1 MIFIYNTPTTEL
13 LKVGKKT
20 SDSSRPTSGQNKTV
34 SINRPAYKAGKK
46 RDSIPSYNWS
56 DAVERSVNE
65 NPMKE
70 AGRQN
75 RAWLKASSAQK
86 HDTVKII
93 NMHILK
99 NVA

>member
-13 LKVGKKT
+13 PKVGKN
-20 SDSSRPTSGQNKTV
+20 SSRSSRPTSGQNKTV
-34 SINRPAYKAGKK
+34 SINRPASKAGKK

-56 DAVERSVNE
+56 DAIERSVNE
-65 NPMKE
+65 NPMIE

-75 RAWLKASSAQK
+75 RAWLKGSSRK
-86 HDTVKII
+86 KRDTVKIV

>member
-13 LKVGKKT
+13 PKVGKKT
-20 SDSSRPTSGQNKTV
+20 SDYSSPNLGQNKPV
-34 SINRPAYKAGKK
+34 LINHQAAKEKK
-46 RDSIPSYNWS
+46 RKDSIPSYNWS

-75 RAWLKASSAQK
+75 RTWLKASSVKK

-93 NMHILK
+93 NMNILK